1 MVITNCEM
9 WIHAN
14 LNQRYNLERPDN
26 FHHRKIGV
34 SKNKDGFVRMF
45 KSLYHDL
52 LLDYFDGITSKVFS
66 KHHFAD
72 LST

>member
-1 MVITNCEM
+1 M
-9 WIHAN
+9 WILAN
-14 LNQRYNLERPDN
+14 LNQLYNFEGPDN
-26 FHHRKIGV
+26 FHHRKMGAV
-34 SKNKDGFVRMF
+34 KQNKDGFMRMF

-52 LLDYFDGITSKVFS
+52 LLHYFDGITSKVFS